1 MKIGIL
7 QFNPT
12 VGELDKNLKKI
23 FEAMDK
29 IKEKIDLLLTPELSL
44 TGYPL
49 EDIVINDD
57 FNKKVNS
64 YIKKIVNKEIKIPL
78 VVGHPIK
85 EEGKI
90 YNCIT
95 LIDSSGIVFTYKKQ
109 NLPNYGVFD
118 EKRYF
123 NTLDNNNSLIF
134 NNHVLNFRICEDL
147 WVEKFNV
154 ETKEINKAN
163 LPSQSVNIIL
173 NASPYEIGKFEKRL
187 SLVKNLSI
195 QSNSTSIF
203 CNMVGGQDELIF
215 DGQSFVIGNN
225 GNVLK
230 VMEPFSEDLYIFDT
244 EEKNFNTF
252 EKTTDINEE
261 IYLGLRL
268 SISDYFKKNNFKTAI
283 IGLSGGI
290 DSALTAV
297 LACDALGP
305 ENVTLVMMPSKFNSE
320 ESNLDANEL
329 IKQLKCKFMTIDI
342 NDIFHN
348 LLVPLKINEYD
359 YENITFQ
366 NLQSRIRGLILMSL
380 SNKNNSLVLVTGNKS
395 ELAVGYSTLYGDSAG
410 AFGVLKDLSKTRVYQ
425 LANYINKKFD
435 LIPKRIINREPSAEL
450 APGQL
455 DRDSLPDYEFLDKLI
470 ELFVE
475 ENKKIDDIII
485 ELGNKKEILSTLR
498 MLKRNEFKRKQFPVG
513 PKITKRAFGKD
524 WRFPITN
531 NFEID

>member
-23 FEAMDK
+23 LEAMDK
-29 IKEKIDLLLTPELSL
+29 IKEKVDLLLTPELSL

-57 FNKKVNS
+57 FNKKINL
-64 YIKKIVNKEIKIPL
+64 YIKKIVNKKIRIPI
-78 VVGHPIK
+78 VIGHPIK
-85 EEGKI
+85 EEEKI
-90 YNCIT
+90 FNCIT
-95 LIDSSGIVFTYKKQ
+95 LIDSSGIIFTYKKQ

-123 NTLDNNNSLIF
+123 NTLENKNSIIF
-134 NNHVLNFRICEDL
+134 NNHILNFRICEDL
-147 WVEKFNV
+147 WVDKFNA
-154 ETKEINKAN
+154 EIKEKNNINLHKK
-163 LPSQSVNIIL
+163 SVNIIL

-187 SLVKNLSI
+187 SLVKNLSKNN
-195 QSNSTSIF
+195 NSISIF

-215 DGQSFVIGNN
+215 DGKSFVIGND
-225 GNVLK
+225 GSVLK
-230 VMEPFSEDLYIFDT
+230 VMGSFSEELYIFDT
-244 EEKNFNTF
+244 EKKYINRETF
-252 EKTTDINEE
+252 TNINEE

-305 ENVTLVMMPSKFNSE
+305 DNVTTVMMPSKFNSE
-320 ESNLDANEL
+320 ESNLDANAL
-329 IKQLKCKFMTIDI
+329 IKKLKCKFMLIDI
-342 NDIFHN
+342 NNVFNN
-348 LLVPLKINEYD
+348 LLVPLKIDKYD

-425 LANYINKKFD
+425 LANFINQKFD

-475 ENKKIDDIII
+475 ENKKIDDIIK
-485 ELGNKKEILSTLR
+485 ELGSKKEILSTLR

>member
-1 MKIGIL
+1 M
-7 QFNPT
+7 
-12 VGELDKNLKKI
+12 V
-23 FEAMDK
+23 
-29 IKEKIDLLLTPELSL
+29 
-44 TGYPL
+44 
-49 EDIVINDD
+49 
-57 FNKKVNS
+57 
-64 YIKKIVNKEIKIPL
+64 
-78 VVGHPIK
+78 
-85 EEGKI
+85 
-90 YNCIT
+90 YNCVT
-95 LIDSSGIVFTYKKQ
+95 LIDSSGIIFTYKKQ

-123 NTLDNNNSLIF
+123 NTLENKNSIIF
-134 NNHVLNFRICEDL
+134 KNHILNFRICEDL
-147 WVEKFNV
+147 WVDKYNV
-154 ETKEINKAN
+154 EKNNAN

-187 SLVKNLSI
+187 ALVKDLSI
-195 QSNSTSIF
+195 KSNSTSIF

-215 DGQSFVIGNN
+215 DGKSFVIGND
-225 GNVLK
+225 GNLLK
-230 VMEPFSEDLYIFDT
+230 VMEPFSEELYIFDT
-244 EEKNFNTF
+244 SVNNFNNIDEF
-252 EKTTDINEE
+252 TDINNE

-268 SISDYFKKNNFKTAI
+268 SISDYFKKNNFNTAI

-290 DSALTAV
+290 DSAVTAV
-297 LACDALGP
+297 LACDALGS

-320 ESNLDANEL
+320 ESNLDAHEL
-329 IKQLKCKFMTIDI
+329 IKRLKCKFMLIDI
-342 NDIFHN
+342 NDIFNN
-348 LLVPLKINEYD
+348 LLIPLKIDKHD
-359 YENITFQ
+359 YKNITFQ

-425 LANYINKKFD
+425 LANYINEKFE

-450 APGQL
+450 APDQL
-455 DRDSLPDYEFLDKLI
+455 DRDALPDYKFIDKLI

-475 ENKKIDDIII
+475 ENKKIDDIIR
-485 ELGNKKEILSTLR
+485 ELGNKKEIFSTLK
-498 MLKRNEFKRKQFPVG
+498 MLKKNEFKRKQFPVG

>member
-23 FEAMDK
+23 LEAMDK

-64 YIKKIVNKEIKIPL
+64 YIKKIINKKIRIPL
-78 VVGHPIK
+78 VIGHPVK
-85 EEGKI
+85 EGDVI

-95 LIDSSGIVFTYKKQ
+95 LIDSSGIIFTYRKQ

-123 NTLDNNNSLIF
+123 NTLENKSSIIF
-134 NNHVLNFRICEDL
+134 NDHVLNFMICEDL
-147 WVEKFNV
+147 WVDKFNV
-154 ETKEINKAN
+154 ENNILNLSGQSINI
-163 LPSQSVNIIL
+163 VL

-187 SLVKNLSI
+187 SLVKDLSI
-195 QSNSTSIF
+195 KTNSITIF

-215 DGQSFVIGNN
+215 DGKSFVIGNN
-225 GNVLK
+225 GNLLK
-230 VMEPFSEDLYIFDT
+230 VMESFSEELYIFNT
-244 EEKNFNTF
+244 EEKNLNT
-252 EKTTDINEE
+252 KKKLIDINEE
-261 IYLGLRL
+261 IYLGLRM

-297 LACDALGP
+297 LACDALGS
-305 ENVTLVMMPSKFNSE
+305 ENVTAVMLPSKFNSE

-329 IKQLKCKFMTIDI
+329 IKKLKCKFKLIDI
-342 NDIFHN
+342 NDIFNN
-348 LLVPLKINEYD
+348 LLDLLKIDKND
-359 YENITFQ
+359 YKNITFQ

-425 LANYINKKFD
+425 IANYINEKFD

-455 DRDSLPDYEFLDKLI
+455 DRDTLPDYKFIDKLI

-475 ENKKIDDIII
+475 ENKKIDDIIKQ
-485 ELGNKKEILSTLR
+485 LGNKKEILSTLKL
-498 MLKRNEFKRKQFPVG
+498 LKKNEFKRKQFPVG
-513 PKITKRAFGKD
+513 PKVTKRAFGKD

-531 NFEID
+531 SFEID

>member
-187 SLVKNLSI
+187 SLVKNLSVK
-195 QSNSTSIF
+195 SNSTSIF

-252 EKTTDINEE
+252 EKFTNIN
-261 IYLGLRL
+261 LL
-268 SISDYFKKNNFKTAI
+268 SLSPCRRRNKLINRIVKK
-283 IGLSGGI
+283 
-290 DSALTAV
+290 
-297 LACDALGP
+297 
-305 ENVTLVMMPSKFNSE
+305 
-320 ESNLDANEL
+320 
-329 IKQLKCKFMTIDI
+329 TIDI
-342 NDIFHN
+342 EKRPH
-348 LLVPLKINEYD
+348 LLVFLV
-359 YENITFQ
+359 F
-366 NLQSRIRGLILMSL
+366 RR
-380 SNKNNSLVLVTGNKS
+380 NNT
-395 ELAVGYSTLYGDSAG
+395 T
-410 AFGVLKDLSKTRVYQ
+410 
-425 LANYINKKFD
+425 
-435 LIPKRIINREPSAEL
+435 
-450 APGQL
+450 
-455 DRDSLPDYEFLDKLI
+455 
-470 ELFVE
+470 
-475 ENKKIDDIII
+475 
-485 ELGNKKEILSTLR
+485 
-498 MLKRNEFKRKQFPVG
+498 
-513 PKITKRAFGKD
+513 
-524 WRFPITN
+524 
-531 NFEID
+531 

>member
-12 VGELDKNLKKI
+12 VGELDRNLKKI
-23 FEAMDK
+23 LEVMDK
-29 IKEKIDLLLTPELSL
+29 IKEKVDLLLTPELSL

-57 FNKKVNS
+57 FNKKINL
-64 YIKKIVNKEIKIPL
+64 YIKKIIKKKIRIPL
-78 VVGHPIK
+78 VIGHPIK
-85 EEGKI
+85 EEEKI
-90 YNCIT
+90 FNCIT
-95 LIDSSGIVFTYKKQ
+95 LIDSSGIIFTYKKQ

-123 NTLDNNNSLIF
+123 NTLENNNSIIF
-134 NNHVLNFRICEDL
+134 NNHILNFRICEDL
-147 WVEKFNV
+147 WVDKFN
-154 ETKEINKAN
+154 TEIIEKNNSN
-163 LPSQSVNIIL
+163 LPNKSVNIIL

-187 SLVKNLSI
+187 SLVKNLSKKN
-195 QSNSTSIF
+195 NSTSIF

-215 DGQSFVIGNN
+215 DGKSFVIGND
-225 GNVLK
+225 GSVLK
-230 VMEPFSEDLYIFDT
+230 VMEPFSEELYIFDT
-244 EEKNFNTF
+244 EKKYNNTEKF
-252 EKTTDINEE
+252 TDINEE

-268 SISDYFKKNNFKTAI
+268 SISDYFKKNNFETAI

-305 ENVTLVMMPSKFNSE
+305 DNVTSVMMPSKFNSE
-320 ESNLDANEL
+320 ESNLDANSL
-329 IKQLKCKFMTIDI
+329 IKKLKCKFMLIDI
-342 NDIFHN
+342 NNIFNN
-348 LLVPLKINEYD
+348 LLVPLKIDKSD

-425 LANYINKKFD
+425 LANYINEKFD

-455 DRDSLPDYEFLDKLI
+455 DRDSLPDYEFLDKII

-475 ENKKIDDIII
+475 ENKKIDDIIN